1 MVRVAE
7 PRDAMEV
14 VVEQETAEPRD
25 SRKGNAK
32 DGRQPRS
39 PVTGAGERN

>member
-1 MVRVAE
+1 MRVAVSD
-7 PRDAMEV
+7 DATEV
-14 VVEQETAEPRD
+14 VVEPETAEPRD